1 MEGERGGERRGIGE
15 ERKRERGKKGE
26 GLMMSQCK
34 HHIISTHHFLF
45 SLLLFFTFLA
55 SCNKFHVGFLE
66 HKV

>member
-1 MEGERGGERRGIGE
+1 MERRKGE
-15 ERKRERGKKGE
+15 ERDRRREEKGEGKKGE

-55 SCNKFHVGFLE
+55 SCNKFHMGFLE